1 MYRGIFEFNVIP
13 IAMADDEIDPLDAFM
28 VGIEAQVVQ
37 ERTSFRERTFE
48 RCSYEEE
55 AKESKMS
62 AGKAVKADQVFEDD
76 VEEWNRLNKNQEME
90 ELAPVDHATVDY
102 EPFRKQFYKATT
114 MSTPPEVQALRREL
128 DIRVELHPGDADV
141 APIQSFMQAGF
152 SRQLLSLLMKH
163 GLEAPTPIQSQ
174 AFPLAMSGRDIIGI
188 AQTGSGKTLAFVLP
202 MMVHI
207 MDQRVLEKDEGPIAV
222 ILSPTRE
229 LAHQIYVEAK
239 KFSMDANC
247 AAIYGGAGNKW
258 DQIQSIRKGSEIV
271 VATPGRL
278 MEHLR
283 KRVIKNLHR
292 VTFVVLDEADRM
304 FEMGFE
310 SQLRSILGQIRPDRQ
325 TLLFSATFR
334 RRIETLARDVLTRP
348 VKIIVGTVGQA
359 NDEIKQMAGKENK
372 WNWLMQNLPAL
383 TEEGKLLIFIGSK
396 AGVDELTKSLD
407 GLGDAYP
414 CVSLHGD
421 KSQYD
426 RADALRKFKSGAC
439 AILVATDVAAR
450 GLDIKDVKNVVNY
463 EVAKNIDTHVH
474 RIGRTGRMG
483 IDGVSPGTAY
493 TLVTP
498 KDHDFAGH
506 LVNNMD
512 LSNQPVSSE
521 LLAIASKSPH
531 FHRKHPRQTTGPSSG
546 GQHGGGGGNR
556 RDELDAFDLEERESA
571 GFFQTRPKTKKE
583 QRQGLG
589 FGTNHTRQPPQH
601 RPMTMGFVAATAP
614 APVRPPPPP
623 ATSAIELSMGFVKSA
638 NPIRKSRWDTV
649 PQDDP
654 PPAKRSR
661 WDQS

>member
-1 MYRGIFEFNVIP
+1 M
-13 IAMADDEIDPLDAFM
+13 DDEIDPLDAFM
-28 VGIEAQVVQ
+28 AGIEAQVAE
-37 ERTSFRERTFE
+37 ERTSVKTQTIE

-55 AKESKMS
+55 ERDSKIS
-62 AGKAVKADQVFEDD
+62 IGKSTNQPDQVFEDD

-90 ELAPVDHATVDY
+90 EIPPIDHSTIVY
-102 EPFRKQFYKATT
+102 EPFRKNFYTATT
-114 MSTPPEVQALRREL
+114 NRTTQEVHELRREL
-128 DIRVELHPGDADV
+128 DVRVELSPGDADI

-174 AFPLAMSGRDIIGI
+174 AFPIAMSGRDIIGI

-207 MDQRVLEKDEGPIAV
+207 MDQRLLDKDEGPIAI

-229 LAHQIYVEAK
+229 LAHQIYIEAK

-283 KRVIKNLHR
+283 KRVIKNLQR

-334 RRIETLARDVLTRP
+334 RRIEALARDVLTNP
-348 VKIIVGTVGQA
+348 VKIIVGSVGQA
-359 NDEIKQMAGKENK
+359 NDEIKQTVVVLQTKEAK
-372 WNWLMQNLPAL
+372 WNWLMENLPSL
-383 TEEGKLLIFIGSK
+383 TQEGRLLIFIGSK
-396 AGVDELTKSLD
+396 AGVDELATNLN
-407 GLGDAYP
+407 GLGGVYP

-426 RADALRKFKSGAC
+426 RAEALRKFKTGAC
-439 AILVATDVAAR
+439 SILVATDVAAR
-450 GLDIKDVKNVVNY
+450 GLDIKDVKNIVNY
-463 EVAKNIDTHVH
+463 EVAKNIDSHVH

-483 IDGVSPGTAY
+483 VDGVTPGTAY
-493 TLVTP
+493 TIVTP
-498 KDHDFAGH
+498 KDQDFAGH

-512 LSNQPVSSE
+512 LSNQPVTSE
-521 LLAIASKSPH
+521 LLALASKSPH
-531 FHRKHPRQTTGPSSG
+531 FRRKLPRPTVASSSSTTNRSE
-546 GQHGGGGGNR
+546 R
-556 RDELDAFDLEERESA
+556 RDKLDELDLEEREKS

-589 FGTNHTRQPPQH
+589 FGGHSKTPSHH
-601 RPMTMGFVAATAP
+601 GPMTMGFV
-614 APVRPPPPP
+614 P
-623 ATSAIELSMGFVKSA
+623 ATTQPSAQPNVEQSMGFVKSSKPLRQSRWDKVDPGEPSLPPA
-638 NPIRKSRWDTV
+638 KKSRWD
-649 PQDDP
+649 QG
-654 PPAKRSR
+654 
-661 WDQS
+661 

>member
-1 MYRGIFEFNVIP
+1 ISHLR
-13 IAMADDEIDPLDAFM
+13 IAYTTMDDEIDPLDAFM
-28 VGIEAQVVQ
+28 AGIEAQVVQ
-37 ERTSFRERTFE
+37 ERTVHRAPAVME
-48 RCSYEEE
+48 RCSFEEE
-55 AKESKMS
+55 VKESKI
-62 AGKAVKADQVFEDD
+62 AIGKAATATDPQPTQVFEED
-76 VEEWNRLNKNQEME
+76 VEEWNRVNKNQDME
-90 ELAPVDHATVDY
+90 ELAPLDHSTVSY
-102 EPFRKQFYKATT
+102 ESFRKVFYKPTT
-114 MSTPPEVQALRREL
+114 THTASEVSQLRREL
-128 DIRVELHPGDADV
+128 DTRVELRPGDADV

-152 SRQLLSLLMKH
+152 SRQILALLMKH

-188 AQTGSGKTLAFVLP
+188 AQTGSGKTLAFLLP

-207 MDQRVLEKDEGPIAV
+207 MDQRFLEKDEGPIAV

-229 LAHQIYVEAK
+229 LAHQIYIEAK

-292 VTFVVLDEADRM
+292 VTYVVLDEADRM

-334 RRIETLARDVLTRP
+334 RRIEMLARDVLTNP

-359 NDEIKQMAGKENK
+359 NDEIKQVAVVLPTKEAK
-372 WNWLMQNLPAL
+372 WNWLLHTLPEL

-396 AGVDELTKSLD
+396 AGVDQLAASLN
-407 GLGDAYP
+407 GLGDVYP

-421 KSQYD
+421 KSQFD
-426 RADALRKFKSGAC
+426 RADALRRFKSGKC
-439 AILVATDVAAR
+439 PILVATDVAAR

-483 IDGVSPGTAY
+483 VDGVSPGTAY
-493 TLVTP
+493 TVLTP
-498 KDHDFAGH
+498 KDYEFAGH

-512 LSNQPVSSE
+512 LSNQPVRFP
-521 LLAIASKSPH
+521 SPKLH
-531 FHRKHPRQTTGPSSG
+531 FALVMIHVGVVRALGSGRQ
-546 GQHGGGGGNR
+546 
-556 RDELDAFDLEERESA
+556 
-571 GFFQTRPKTKKE
+571 
-583 QRQGLG
+583 
-589 FGTNHTRQPPQH
+589 
-601 RPMTMGFVAATAP
+601 VAAVSAQTPPWAP
-614 APVRPPPPP
+614 AFNLR
-623 ATSAIELSMGFVKSA
+623 LF
-638 NPIRKSRWDTV
+638 
-649 PQDDP
+649 
-654 PPAKRSR
+654 RSIVVI
-661 WDQS
+661 DFFKTG